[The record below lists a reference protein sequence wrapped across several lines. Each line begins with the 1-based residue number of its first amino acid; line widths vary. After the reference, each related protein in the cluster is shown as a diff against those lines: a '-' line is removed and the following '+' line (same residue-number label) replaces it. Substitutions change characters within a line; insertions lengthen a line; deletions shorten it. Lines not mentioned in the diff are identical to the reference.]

1 MKKCKANYI
10 KILAAMR
17 DNCLEVAKLFEKD
30 GNTEAAKRQ
39 IAEAN
44 AYQSTVWLL
53 LDYNNSFEGYGK
65 IYFPEEF
72 LNK

>member
-17 DNCLEVAKLFEKD
+17 DNNYDVAKIFENS
-30 GNTEAAKRQ
+30 GNIKAAEKERAEAKAYQ
-39 IAEAN
+39 IAI
-44 AYQSTVWLL
+44 WLL
-53 LDYNNSFEGYGK
+53 SDYNNSFERYGK

-72 LNK
+72 EE

>member
-17 DNCLEVAKLFEKD
+17 DNNYDVAKVFENS
-30 GNTEAAKRQ
+30 GNTKAAEEERAEAKAYQ
-39 IAEAN
+39 IAI
-44 AYQSTVWLL
+44 WLL
-53 LDYNNSFEGYGK
+53 SDYNNSFEGYGK

-72 LNK
+72 EE

>member
-17 DNCLEVAKLFEKD
+17 DNNYDVAKVFENS
-30 GNTEAAKRQ
+30 GNIKAAEKERAEAKAYQ
-39 IAEAN
+39 IAI
-44 AYQSTVWLL
+44 WLL
-53 LDYNNSFEGYGK
+53 SDYDNSFEGYGK

-72 LNK
+72 EE

>member
-17 DNCLEVAKLFEKD
+17 NNSNDMAKNFAKD
-30 GNTEAAKRQ
+30 GDNEMAQKERGEAYAYQ
-39 IAEAN
+39 IAI
-44 AYQSTVWLL
+44 WLL
-53 LDYNNSFEGYGK
+53 SDYDGSFEGYGK

-72 LNK
+72 KK

>member
-17 DNCLEVAKLFEKD
+17 DNSYDVARGFEKD
-30 GNTEAAKRQ
+30 GKIEIAQKERAEAA
-39 IAEAN
+39 
-44 AYQSTVWLL
+44 AYQTAIWLL
-53 LDYNNSFEGYGK
+53 TDYDGSFEGFGK

-72 LNK
+72 EK